1 MKKLHDHRSAP
12 GLERVLLRKMPGV
25 LLGAFV
31 VPMLMSVIARAF
43 PISGTA
49 EEIAKHQSS
58 IDILGIAICVAVLT
72 GLFVVFIGCVLVVLM
87 KGPAYVADAY
97 DLVDSERPA
106 QKKDDIEK
114 T

>member
-1 MKKLHDHRSAP
+1 MKKLHNHRSAP

-31 VPMLMSVIARAF
+31 VPLLMSVIARLF
-43 PISGTA
+43 PIAGTVD
-49 EEIAKHQSS
+49 EIAKHQSS
-58 IDILGIAICVAVLT
+58 IDILGIAICIAVLT
-72 GLFVVFIGCVLVVLM
+72 GLFVVFIGCILVVLM

-97 DLVDSERPA
+97 DLIDSERPA
-106 QKKDDIEK
+106 PKKDDTEK